1 MGLLVVAELTLE
13 GSLGHGGESP
23 AGLAGH
29 AVDDPKVAAVG
40 APATLH
46 GGVNATD
53 GGLGLFVG
61 SQRYHLFRENRMG
74 GRAGRVAASLP
85 LAGDVPYPP

>member
-13 GSLGHGGESP
+13 GPLGHGGESP
-23 AGLAGH
+23 AGLTGH

-40 APATLH
+40 APAALH

-61 SQRYHLFRENRMG
+61 GQRYHLFRENRTG
-74 GRAGRVAASLP
+74 G
-85 LAGDVPYPP
+85 